1 MSMSLEELMKTDP
14 TIKKAVE
21 DTYLENNKITTE
33 ARAKNKE
40 LSSKIDEIEKE
51 SRRYLMASK
60 DIETLKSTVKNRIKK
75 YEEMA
80 TSGKLDKS
88 YATGYLEALSLV
100 INDLKQLE
108 ISHE

>member
-1 MSMSLEELMKTDP
+1 M
-14 TIKKAVE
+14 
-21 DTYLENNKITTE
+21 
-33 ARAKNKE
+33 
-40 LSSKIDEIEKE
+40 
-51 SRRYLMASK
+51 SK

-80 TSGKLDKS
+80 TRGKLDKS